1 MKLLKIRYDHLTMFK
16 DGVFDIDLYAS
27 DRVPSTDE
35 SVFALSGPIYSCN
48 VVALAGVNA
57 SGKTTA
63 LKLIELACAIVN
75 GGVVPDAGFLAG
87 LPLLFDGPSSF
98 SCLAWHGRC
107 AYLIEATVAS
117 DDPFDTGTARLAIFN
132 EAVYR
137 VSSASLSKK
146 ALLSSWEELER
157 IAVPI
162 FEHEED
168 DALGWG
174 SGAPLVSL
182 INHSIAHD
190 AGSPALAFATR
201 DEGYRLGAA
210 FDGLDDVL
218 RVFDGSIEH
227 LEVRDRGR
235 AYQLTFSGQAPMTLS
250 EDGLE
255 EVLSSGTLR
264 GLALVQRAV
273 KVLARGGYLLVD
285 ELENHL
291 NRQLVNVLLDLFTSA
306 ETNPHGASI
315 VFSTHYSQ
323 LLDHVHRKDNVFFL
337 VRSGSDGAQVVK
349 YGDRVKR
356 IENKKSE
363 VFASNYVKGTAPRY
377 ANVRALRDL
386 VAKGVDNG

>member
-16 DGVFDIDLYAS
+16 DGIFDIDLYAS

-35 SVFALSGPIYSCN
+35 SVFALSGPIYSSN
-48 VVALAGVNA
+48 VIALAGVNA

-63 LKLIELACAIVN
+63 LKLIELACAIAN
-75 GGVVPDAGFLAG
+75 GGIVPDAGFLAG

-98 SCLAWHGRC
+98 SCLVWHERC
-107 AYLIEATVAS
+107 AYLVKATVAS
-117 DDPFDTGTARLAIFN
+117 DDPFDTGTARLALFN

-137 VSSASLSKK
+137 IPAASLSTKT
-146 ALLSSWEELER
+146 LLSSWDELER
-157 IAVPI
+157 IACLV
-162 FEHEED
+162 FEHEE

-174 SGAPLVSL
+174 SGAPLVSMV
-182 INHSIAHD
+182 NHSIAQD
-190 AGSPALAFATR
+190 SGSPALAFATR

-235 AYQLTFSGQAPMTLS
+235 AFQLTFVGQAPMTLS
-250 EDGLE
+250 EEGLE

-273 KVLARGGYLLVD
+273 TVLARGGYLLVD

-291 NRQLVNVLLDLFTSA
+291 NRQLVNVLLDLFTSK
-306 ETNPHGASI
+306 ETNPRGASL

-337 VRSGSDGAQVVK
+337 VRSGSGGAEVVK

-377 ANVRALRDL
+377 ASVRALREL
-386 VAKGVDNG
+386 VAKGVNNE